1 MRLLSVIA
9 LFAALLLG
17 ACAAAAPEQCVV
29 DRVTEVPVAM
39 TRDFALVPARLDG
52 HDAHLLLD
60 TGAGVTMLSDDIAD
74 RLALMPEDRLFPSR
88 VQGVGG
94 VTLTRRLIVD
104 TFEVGGIDLGKQ
116 SIMTT
121 ERGLFRHF
129 DPPPDGIIGGD
140 FLSQFDV
147 DIDLPEKR
155 LGLYRAHACRA
166 PFAPP
171 WPGFT
176 LYRLPARLT
185 DGGQFLIDV
194 AVDGV
199 PLVAMLDSGAQETAI
214 NARAM
219 SKLGLTVNSFAQDP
233 TREELGIDMNR
244 RLSHRHHFVKLK
256 IGAETYRDPAIWV
269 SDMPLLSA
277 DMLLG
282 ADFFQ
287 THRLWLSFSRRVVFV
302 AVSGDADS
310 PFNPHRPRHTA
321 HY

>member
-1 MRLLSVIA
+1 MRLANLVAVLGA
-9 LFAALLLG
+9 LFLG

-29 DRVTEVPVAM
+29 DRITEFPVPM
-39 TRDFALVPARLDG
+39 TRDFALVPTRLDG
-52 HDAHLLLD
+52 HDAYLLLD
-60 TGAGVTMLSDDIAD
+60 TGAGVTMLSHDIAD
-74 RLALMPEDRLFPSR
+74 RLALMPEDRLFPAA

-116 SIMTT
+116 AIMTT
-121 ERGLFRHF
+121 ERGLFRDF

-155 LGLYRAHACRA
+155 VGLYRAHACRA

-176 LYRLPARLT
+176 LYRVPARLT

-199 PLVAMLDSGAQETAI
+199 PLVAMLDSGAEETAI

-219 SKLGLTVNSFAQDP
+219 NKLGLTADTLAHDP
-233 TREELGIDMNR
+233 VREERGIDMNR
-244 RLSHRHHFVKLK
+244 RLSHRHHFAKLK

-302 AVSGDADS
+302 TVSDDGDS

>member
-1 MRLLSVIA
+1 MRPLNLVALVGA
-9 LFAALLLG
+9 LFLG

-29 DRVTEVPVAM
+29 DRITEFPVAM

-60 TGAGVTMLSDDIAD
+60 TGAGVTMLSHDTAD
-74 RLALMPEDRLFPSR
+74 RLALMPEDRLFPSS

-94 VTLTRRLIVD
+94 ITLTRRLVVD
-104 TFEVGGIDLGKQ
+104 NFVVGGIDLGKQ
-116 SIMTT
+116 DVMTT

-140 FLSQFDV
+140 FLSHFDV
-147 DIDLPEKR
+147 DIDLPEER
-155 LGLYRAHACRA
+155 LGLYRAHACRV

-171 WPGFT
+171 WPGLT
-176 LYRLPARLT
+176 IYRVPARLT
-185 DGGQFLIDV
+185 DGGQFLIDI

-199 PLVAMLDSGAQETAI
+199 PLVAMLDSGAEETAI

-219 SKLGLTVNSFAQDP
+219 NKLGLTTDKFANDP

-244 RLSHRHHFVKLK
+244 RLSHRHHFAAFK

-287 THRLWLSFSRRVVFV
+287 THRVWLSFSRRLVFV
-302 AVSGDADS
+302 AVAGNEAS
-310 PFNPHRPRHTA
+310 PFNPHRPHNSA
-321 HY
+321 Y